1 MVREHDADIIL
12 DQTLLRSPQEYQ
24 LANAKSEMLMG
35 CDFALLNPLF
45 TCYREKA
52 LALTPFSGVANILI
66 TMGGIDQPNAT

>member
-1 MVREHDADIIL
+1 METPSFPELVRARSEVGEDVHLVREHDADIIL

-45 TCYREKA
+45 TSTA
-52 LALTPFSGVANILI
+52 LSAC
-66 TMGGIDQPNAT
+66 